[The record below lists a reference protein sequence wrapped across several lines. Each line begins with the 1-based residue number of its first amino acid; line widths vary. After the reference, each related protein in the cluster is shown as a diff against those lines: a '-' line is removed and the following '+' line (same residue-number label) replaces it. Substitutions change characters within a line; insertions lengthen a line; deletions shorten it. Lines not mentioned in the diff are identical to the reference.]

1 MCQNAHKMHH
11 FEAKNPR
18 NGAFLWGTPPPQIPP
33 SAIRLRSDLRRVLNV
48 FNNNNSNNNN
58 IVDDK
63 TVTEMM
69 QILKLKLN

>member
-1 MCQNAHKMHH
+1 MHTKCTISRQKKIQK
-11 FEAKNPR
+11 FSDSTSPD
-18 NGAFLWGTPPPQIPP
+18 P
-33 SAIRLRSDLRRVLNV
+33 SPLGGGHPLPKPHPLCS
-48 FNNNNSNNNN
+48 N